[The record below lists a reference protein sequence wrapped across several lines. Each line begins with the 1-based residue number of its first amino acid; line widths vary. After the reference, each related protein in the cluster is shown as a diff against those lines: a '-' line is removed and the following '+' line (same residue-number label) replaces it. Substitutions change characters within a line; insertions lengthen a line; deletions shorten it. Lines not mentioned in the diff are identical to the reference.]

1 MESGGGSHF
10 FQLSKRGGSE
20 RIENLSRGG
29 SENNVPILYLILI
42 DFVTIFTTC
51 DQFNIL
57 KCLLSKAKANNGS
70 AICLV
75 FILSCHKLNMQRN
88 MLEESSSESA
98 LAAFA
103 CFVVSIFIDGFRAI
117 PNIIFVIIF
126 VTTIIIATI
135 IIIGGQ
141 KL

>member
-1 MESGGGSHF
+1 MRTTTVRNNSKILQIYLTCDNQAKKIAIEIRSISGTCQKLARGGGGWNQGGSHF

-20 RIENLSRGG
+20 RIESLSRGG

-75 FILSCHKLNMQRN
+75 FILSCHKLNK
-88 MLEESSSESA
+88 EI
-98 LAAFA
+98 
-103 CFVVSIFIDGFRAI
+103 C
-117 PNIIFVIIF
+117 
-126 VTTIIIATI
+126 
-135 IIIGGQ
+135 
-141 KL
+141 